1 MRFRSALTA
10 VILSTVTAMP
20 AFAADAA
27 KTYTR
32 EELEQII
39 VETILKHPEALI
51 QSVDNMQRQ
60 QASKQ
65 EESAKQNVEAYK
77 TSLYSDPLSPVA
89 GNKKGDVT
97 IVEFFDYNCGYCRR
111 SFDEVFKL
119 SQTDKNVRFVFK
131 EYPVLAPSSE
141 TAARASLAFNALKPD
156 RYLDFHAALFRL
168 GGRFDEETL
177 ASTAE
182 GLGVDGAKLKAK
194 MKDASITKHLQ
205 ENSELAAKLGA
216 RGVPLF
222 VIGSDIAPGALSY
235 EDMQSRVGAA
245 REALKTKK

>member
-1 MRFRSALTA
+1 MRIRSTLAALA
-10 VILSTVTAMP
+10 LSTTLVMP
-20 AFAADAA
+20 AVAADTA

-32 EELEQII
+32 AELEQII

-51 QSVDNMQRQ
+51 QSVDNMQKS

-65 EESAKQNVEAYK
+65 AETAKQNIEAYK
-77 TSLYSDPLSPVA
+77 TSLFNDPESPVA

-97 IVEFFDYNCGYCRR
+97 VVEFFDYNCGYCKR
-111 SFDEVFKL
+111 SFDEILKL

-141 TAARASLAFNALKPD
+141 TAARASLAFHALNPD
-156 RYLDFHAALFRL
+156 RYLDYHASLFRL

-177 ASTAE
+177 ANTAE
-182 GLGVDGAKLKAK
+182 NFGVKADKLKEK
-194 MKDASITKHLQ
+194 MKDPKITKHLQ
-205 ENSELAAKLGA
+205 DNAELASKLGA

-235 EDMQSRVGAA
+235 EDLQSRVGAA
-245 REALKTKK
+245 REELKKKK

>member
-1 MRFRSALTA
+1 MRIRSALATLAISTA
-10 VILSTVTAMP
+10 IVLP
-20 AFAADAA
+20 AFAADPA

-32 EELEQII
+32 EELEKII
-39 VETILKHPEALI
+39 IETILKHPEALI
-51 QSVDNMQRQ
+51 QSVDNMQKK
-60 QASKQ
+60 QASLQ
-65 EESAKQNVEAYK
+65 EQSAKQNVEAYK
-77 TSLYSDPLSPVA
+77 TSLFNDPESPVA

-97 IVEFFDYNCGYCRR
+97 IVEFFDYNCGYCKR
-111 SFDEVFKL
+111 SFDEILKL

-156 RYLDFHAALFRL
+156 RYLDYHAALFRL

-182 GLGVDGAKLKAK
+182 NFGVKADKLKEK
-194 MKDASITKHLQ
+194 MKDAAITKHLQ
-205 ENSELAAKLGA
+205 DNAELAAKLGA

-235 EDMQSRVGAA
+235 EDLQSRVVAA
-245 REALKTKK
+245 REELKKKK